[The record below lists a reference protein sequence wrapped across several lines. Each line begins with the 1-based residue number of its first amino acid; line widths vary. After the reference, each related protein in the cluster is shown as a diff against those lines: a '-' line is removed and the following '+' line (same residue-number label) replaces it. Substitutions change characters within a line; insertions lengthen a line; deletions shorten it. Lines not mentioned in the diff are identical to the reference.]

1 MVNELIF
8 TDQDLITAMKNGNQ
22 RAFEELYE
30 RYWPEVYSMIY
41 RRVRDKEVTKDIVQD
56 IFINLWRYRDR
67 IIAERSLAPWLNVA
81 ARKQA
86 ISWYRKQLST
96 KQREAQYQDGEVLV
110 PSSSTELEAK
120 ELQNLLDREIE
131 RMPVNMKQSFQLSRY
146 ENKSIREIAS
156 ELSLSEQTVR
166 NNISIALERLR
177 SKTRKFYAEPA
188 NLAGVLVILF
198 TKI

>member
-1 MVNELIF
+1 MNELIF
-8 TDQDLITAMKNGNQ
+8 TDQDLITAMKNGDQ
-22 RAFEELYE
+22 KAFEELYE

-67 IIAERSLAPWLNVA
+67 IIAERSLAPWLNVI

-120 ELQNLLDREIE
+120 ELQDLLDREIE

-156 ELSLSEQTVR
+156 ELCLSEQTVR

-177 SKTRKFYAEPA
+177 SQTRKFYSEPA